1 MALTAD
7 GVLEGSIVG
16 SFTNLGYRI
25 RSRDWDASVAEM
37 PGATAVITGATS
49 GIGLAAA
56 KRMAGLG
63 ARVAL
68 VGRNEQKLEA
78 AVTEVSAGSEHEAVA
93 YRADLS
99 SLDQVRR
106 PRHRLCFPDHRRQ
119 PRHYENQRHAQGTI
133 QGSPLIDR
141 LKGLANAG
149 LENGY

>member
-16 SFTNLGYRI
+16 SFTNLGYQV
-25 RSRDWDASVAEM
+25 RSREWDSALPEM
-37 PGATAVITGATS
+37 RGATAIITGATS
-49 GIGLAAA
+49 GLGLAAA
-56 KRMAGLG
+56 KRMAGLA

-78 AVTEVSAGSEHEAVA
+78 AIAEVSDGTESEVVG

-106 PRHRLCFPDHRRQ
+106 
-119 PRHYENQRHAQGTI
+119 
-133 QGSPLIDR
+133 
-141 LKGLANAG
+141 LAAELLAG
-149 LENGY
+149 E